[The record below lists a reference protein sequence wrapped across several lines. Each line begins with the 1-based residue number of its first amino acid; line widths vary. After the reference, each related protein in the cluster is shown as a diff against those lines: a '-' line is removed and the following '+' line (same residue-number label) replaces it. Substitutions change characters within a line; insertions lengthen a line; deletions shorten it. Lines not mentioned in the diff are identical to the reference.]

1 MGFNSGFKGLNK
13 KGMRYEH
20 EGKMSCIG
28 KIRNASKIFIGNS
41 RGLPRFKCVDNEGIY
56 AGGAQSE
63 NVVDHIS
70 PADDRIYWMNVVN
83 AKLKFPVPQR
93 ADSFLTK

>member
-1 MGFNSGFKGLNK
+1 
-13 KGMRYEH
+13 MRYEH
-20 EGKMSCIG
+20 EVKISCIG
-28 KIRNASKIFIGNS
+28 KIRNACKIFIANS
-41 RGLPRFKCVDNEGIY
+41 RGLPRLKCVDNEGIY

-70 PADDRIYWMNVVN
+70 PAEDRIHWMNIVK
-83 AKLKFPVPQR
+83 AKLKFSVPQR